1 MTRALWSLA
10 LVLLVACSPRG
21 QITYSPEAAKVGQ
34 VTPVFIGTTRVLA
47 GGAFGQER
55 SEEMRFARFDV
66 SIPPQRTRG
75 DINWPTRFEKPNP
88 ARHFLTTKEVL
99 YPSNPDF
106 RADLQ
111 RNLAANGYEAVIFVH
126 GYNNNFAEGVY
137 RVAQFS
143 HDLEIPGAVVHYAW
157 PSAAKPLGYVYDRDS
172 ALFARDG
179 LERLID
185 EVSEAGARRILLV
198 AHSMGAGLAM
208 EALRQAAIRGD
219 QAALGR
225 IGGVILISPDL
236 DVDVFRSQ
244 ASAIGTL
251 PEPFLIFGSDR
262 DRILG
267 LSARLTGE
275 TERLGS
281 LSDVSRVADLKVTFL
296 DVGSFSSGAGHFT
309 LGDSPA
315 LIRLIDNIGQIESA
329 FENDRARRVGLLPGA
344 VLTVQNATQII
355 LRPVAQIASDVN
367 Q

>member
-47 GGAFGQER
+47 EGAFGQER

-137 RVAQFS
+137 RVAQF
-143 HDLEIPGAVVHYAW
+143 
-157 PSAAKPLGYVYDRDS
+157 
-172 ALFARDG
+172 
-179 LERLID
+179 
-185 EVSEAGARRILLV
+185 
-198 AHSMGAGLAM
+198 
-208 EALRQAAIRGD
+208 
-219 QAALGR
+219 
-225 IGGVILISPDL
+225 
-236 DVDVFRSQ
+236 
-244 ASAIGTL
+244 
-251 PEPFLIFGSDR
+251 
-262 DRILG
+262 
-267 LSARLTGE
+267 
-275 TERLGS
+275 
-281 LSDVSRVADLKVTFL
+281 
-296 DVGSFSSGAGHFT
+296 
-309 LGDSPA
+309 
-315 LIRLIDNIGQIESA
+315 
-329 FENDRARRVGLLPGA
+329 
-344 VLTVQNATQII
+344 
-355 LRPVAQIASDVN
+355 
-367 Q
+367 

>member
-10 LVLLVACSPRG
+10 LVLLVACSSRG
-21 QITYSPEAAKVGQ
+21 QITYSPEAAKVGD

-47 GGAFGQER
+47 EGAFGQER

-198 AHSMGAGLAM
+198 AHSMGSGLAM

-225 IGGVILISPDL
+225 IAGVILISPDV

-244 ASAIGTL
+244 VSAIGAL
-251 PEPFLIFGSDR
+251 PQPFLIFGSDR
-262 DRILG
+262 DRLLG
-267 LSARLTGE
+267 LSARLTGQR
-275 TERLGS
+275 ERLGS
-281 LSDVSRVADLKVTFL
+281 LSDVSRVADLKVTFM
-296 DVGSFSSGAGHFT
+296 DVGEFASGDGHFT

-315 LIRLIDNIGQIESA
+315 LIRLIENIGQIEGA
-329 FENDRARRVGLLPGA
+329 FEADRARRVGLLSGA

-355 LRPVAQIASDVN
+355 LHPVAQIASDVN

>member
-10 LVLLVACSPRG
+10 LILLVACSPRG
-21 QITYSPEAAKVGQ
+21 QITYSPEAAKVGD

-47 GGAFGQER
+47 EGAFGQER

-111 RNLAANGYEAVIFVH
+111 GNLAANGYEAVIFVH

-185 EVSEAGARRILLV
+185 EVSAAGARRILLV
-198 AHSMGAGLAM
+198 AHSMGSGLAM

-219 QAALGR
+219 QAALGS
-225 IGGVILISPDL
+225 IAGVILISPDV

-244 ASAIGTL
+244 VSAIGVL
-251 PEPFLIFGSDR
+251 PQPFLIFGSDR
-262 DRILG
+262 DRLLG
-267 LSARLTGE
+267 LSARLTGQR
-275 TERLGS
+275 ERLGS
-281 LSDVSRVADLKVTFL
+281 LSDVSRVADLKVTFM
-296 DVGSFSSGAGHFT
+296 DVGEFASGAGHFT

-315 LIRLIDNIGQIESA
+315 LIRLIENIGQIEGA
-329 FENDRARRVGLLPGA
+329 FEADRARRVGLLSGA

-355 LRPVAQIASDVN
+355 LHPVAQIASDVN

>member
-1 MTRALWSLA
+1 VTRALLFGALA
-10 LVLLVACSPRG
+10 LLVACSPRG
-21 QITYSPEAAKVGQ
+21 AITYSPEAALVGE

-47 GGAFGQER
+47 DGAFGPER

-106 RADLQ
+106 RADLK

-185 EVSEAGARRILLV
+185 EVSGAGARRILLV
-198 AHSMGAGLAM
+198 AHSMGSGLAM

-225 IGGVILISPDL
+225 IGGVILISPDV

-244 ASAIGTL
+244 VSAIGEL
-251 PEPFLIFGSDR
+251 PQPFLIFGSDR
-262 DRILG
+262 DRLLG
-267 LSARLTGE
+267 LSARLTGQR
-275 TERLGS
+275 ERLGS
-281 LSDVSRVADLKVTFL
+281 LSDVSRVADLKVTFM
-296 DVGSFSSGAGHFT
+296 DVGEFASGAGHFT

-315 LIRLIDNIGQIESA
+315 LIRLIENIGQIEGA
-329 FENDRARRVGLLPGA
+329 FEADRARRVGLLSGA

-355 LRPVAQIASDVN
+355 LHPVAQIASDVN

>member
-1 MTRALWSLA
+1 
-10 LVLLVACSPRG
+10 
-21 QITYSPEAAKVGQ
+21 
-34 VTPVFIGTTRVLA
+34 
-47 GGAFGQER
+47 
-55 SEEMRFARFDV
+55 
-66 SIPPQRTRG
+66 
-75 DINWPTRFEKPNP
+75 
-88 ARHFLTTKEVL
+88 LTTKEVL

-198 AHSMGAGLAM
+198 AHSMGSGLAM

-219 QAALGR
+219 QAALGS
-225 IGGVILISPDL
+225 IAGVILISPDV

-244 ASAIGTL
+244 VSAIGVL
-251 PEPFLIFGSDR
+251 PQPFLIFGSDR
-262 DRILG
+262 DRLLG
-267 LSARLTGE
+267 LSARLTGQR
-275 TERLGS
+275 ERLGS
-281 LSDVSRVADLKVTFL
+281 LSDVSRVADLKVTFM
-296 DVGSFSSGAGHFT
+296 DVGEFASGDGHFT

-315 LIRLIDNIGQIESA
+315 LIRLIENIGQIEGA
-329 FENDRARRVGLLPGA
+329 FEADRARRVGLLSGA

-355 LRPVAQIASDVN
+355 LHPVAQIASDVN